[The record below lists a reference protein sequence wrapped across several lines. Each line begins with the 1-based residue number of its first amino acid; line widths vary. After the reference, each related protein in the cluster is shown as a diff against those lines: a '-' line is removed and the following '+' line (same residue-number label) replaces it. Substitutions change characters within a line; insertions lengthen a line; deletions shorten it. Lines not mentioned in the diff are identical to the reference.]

1 MKKFYFIDTILISN
15 LYKIPKKDLKNA
27 ANVLTNG
34 FSKESV
40 RKEVRKEV
48 FTDEQKNPIIT
59 EVMVGVCLK
68 YGNVLST
75 SDNLEGVTAIAPYDK
90 NVTTWKIIR
99 SGDFFP

>member
-40 RKEVRKEV
+40 RKEV
-48 FTDEQKNPIIT
+48 FTDEEKNPIIT

-90 NVTTWKIIR
+90 NMTTWKIIR
-99 SGDFFP
+99 SGAFFL